1 MTSIHEK
8 DSPQNKP
15 SVGVEKEVELER
27 GPGETK
33 EPRGKS
39 SREQIQQS
47 REFTKNQQR
56 CQKKG
61 NVASGQ

>member
-1 MTSIHEK
+1 MDPYESHMTSIHEK
-8 DSPQNKP
+8 DSPQNRP

-39 SREQIQQS
+39 SRE
-47 REFTKNQQR
+47 
-56 CQKKG
+56 
-61 NVASGQ
+61 